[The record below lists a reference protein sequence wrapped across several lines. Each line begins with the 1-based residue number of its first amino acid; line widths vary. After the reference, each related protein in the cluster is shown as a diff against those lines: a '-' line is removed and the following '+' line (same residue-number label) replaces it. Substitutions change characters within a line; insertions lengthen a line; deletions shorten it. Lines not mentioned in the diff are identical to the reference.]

1 MALNPFF
8 LQGAQS
14 EQRLIQELINE
25 QLKMYGVDVT
35 YLPRKVVN
43 RDSIFREIE
52 ASKFDDSYTLEAYV
66 NTYEG
71 YSGQG
76 DIMSKFGLSIKDELT
91 LTISRERFED
101 FITPF
106 LESETDSQ
114 ITIAN
119 RPREGDLIYFPLG
132 QRLFE
137 VKFVEHEDPFYQLG
151 KNYVYLLKCELF
163 EYEDEVI
170 DTSIDAIDSQVEE
183 EGFITTLKLI
193 GVGKTATASAVIN
206 TNYVREVFLNNDGIG
221 FTSPPTITFEPSPV
235 SGGTATAVGIL
246 TTLGA
251 TTSLKEIIITN
262 AGYGYTTTPLIQVSG
277 GGGTGAAATCSV
289 ELSGTRGVVS
299 ATITDGGQGYSSSPI
314 VTFDNPTAG
323 AAATATVDAIGGNVG
338 VGTSAHTVTELTLS
352 TGGVSYITSPEVT
365 IAGPTQRT
373 GIMGDDGIDWISTAG
388 TGYTTGGVYEAD
400 YYYSWS
406 SGIGTGARFEV
417 VADASGAVTGITT
430 VYGGMGYKENEYLY
444 LVGGDNNCIFYTD
457 VMSTGI
463 GSTATATASITAGV
477 VTAITIT
484 NPGYGYT
491 FMPVVTI
498 DNSAG
503 VKTTTDAIANAT
515 GTSIINTA
523 NEVTAIR
530 ITNPGEGYT
539 SNPIITIAD
548 PPLIVGVGTYQFNEE
563 IVGSTSGAKALVKNW
578 DATTNTLKITVTNSK
593 DFADGELVVGST
605 SSATYAADVYTET
618 DIYDNYNS
626 GDEIETE
633 ADQILDFTQSNPFG
647 LY

>member
-43 RDSIFREIE
+43 RDSIFREIQ

-76 DIMSKFGLSIKDELT
+76 DIMTKFGLSIKDELT

-101 FITPF
+101 FISPF
-106 LESETDSQ
+106 LESETDSE
-114 ITIAN
+114 IIIAN

-151 KNYVYLLKCELF
+151 KNYVFLLKCELF

-193 GVGKTATASAVIN
+193 GLGKTATSSAVIN
-206 TNYVREVFLNNDGIG
+206 TNYVREFFLNNDGTG

-235 SGGTATAVGIL
+235 AGGTATAVGIL
-246 TTLGA
+246 TTLGG
-251 TTSLKEIIITN
+251 TTSLKEVLITN
-262 AGYGYTTTPLIQVSG
+262 AGYGYTIAPTVQITG
-277 GGGTGAAATCSV
+277 GGGTGAAATCSI
-289 ELSGTRGVVS
+289 ETSGTKGVI
-299 ATITDGGQGYSSSPI
+299 AFTITDGGIGYSAPPL
-314 VTFDNPTAG
+314 VTIANPTAG

-352 TGGVSYITSPEVT
+352 TGGVSYITAPEIT
-365 IAGPTQRT
+365 IAGPTQRS
-373 GIMGDDGIDWISTAG
+373 GVLADEGIDWMITGG
-388 TGYTTGGVYEAD
+388 TGYTDGGIYEAN
-400 YYYSWS
+400 YYSNWS
-406 SGIGTGARFEV
+406 SGIGTGARFKV
-417 VADASGAVTGITT
+417 TASGGTVTGITT
-430 VYGGMGYKENEYLY
+430 VYGGMGYETNKYLY
-444 LVGGDNNCIFYTD
+444 LMGGGNNAVFYTD
-457 VMSTGI
+457 IVTTGI

-477 VTAITIT
+477 VTAINIT
-484 NPGYGYT
+484 NPGFGYT

-523 NEVTAIR
+523 NQVTAIR
-530 ITNPGEGYT
+530 ITNTGEGYT
-539 SNPIITIAD
+539 TNPVVTIAD
-548 PPLIVGVGTYQFNEE
+548 PPLIVGVGTYLFNEE
-563 IVGSTSGAKALVKNW
+563 IVVSTSGAKALVKSW

-593 DFADGELVVGST
+593 DFTDGELVVGST
-605 SSATYAADVYTET
+605 SDATYAADVYTET